1 MLKNYE
7 QIRLE
12 LFVMTEDIVT
22 ASQGI
27 NGAENDYSDPFN

>member
-22 ASQGI
+22 ASQGT